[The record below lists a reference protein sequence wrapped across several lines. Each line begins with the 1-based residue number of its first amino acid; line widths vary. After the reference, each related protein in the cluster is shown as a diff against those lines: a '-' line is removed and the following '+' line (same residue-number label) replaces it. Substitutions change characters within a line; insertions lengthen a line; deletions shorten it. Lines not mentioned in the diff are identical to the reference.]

1 MMHIKGLLIV
11 MLSVGFYPAL
21 GDHHGAAK
29 VDDSHYVLHSTFE
42 IASGQNPDALQE
54 EIVAYQKSQEANG
67 FNNCGLYKHEYGS
80 ARGFYGFCYFDD
92 FAQLDAIMKKE
103 ATTTSPAEPQTF
115 AHHDDN
121 ILEIQQRQ
129 LKASPPRVVHMVWRF
144 GSNLTMNERQARADR
159 LFDVFSRGF
168 GACNLYHH
176 AWGSDLGHYMTCG
189 YRDYTDF
196 GKKYD
201 AVNKIM
207 GEELMDANLDIL
219 EHSDELLVKIMD

>member
-1 MMHIKGLLIV
+1 MRKFKGLLIAV
-11 MLSVGFYPAL
+11 LLAGFYPAY
-21 GDHHGAAK
+21 GDHHGEAK
-29 VDDSHYVLHSTFE
+29 VDHSHYVLHSTFE
-42 IASGQNPDALQE
+42 IAPGQNPDDLQKE
-54 EIVAYQKSQEANG
+54 LVAYQTSQEANG

-92 FAQLDAIMKKE
+92 FAQLDAIMKKGE
-103 ATTTSPAEPQTF
+103 AATSASEPQTF
-115 AHHDDN
+115 AHHTDN

-129 LKASPPRVVHMVWRF
+129 LKASPEHVAHMVWRF

-159 LFDVFSRGF
+159 LFDMFSRGF

-189 YRDYTDF
+189 YKDYTDF

-207 GEELMDANLDIL
+207 ADELMDANLDIF
-219 EHSDELLVKIMD
+219 EHSDELLIKVMD

>member
-1 MMHIKGLLIV
+1 
-11 MLSVGFYPAL
+11 
-21 GDHHGAAK
+21 
-29 VDDSHYVLHSTFE
+29 
-42 IASGQNPDALQE
+42 
-54 EIVAYQKSQEANG
+54 
-67 FNNCGLYKHEYGS
+67 
-80 ARGFYGFCYFDD
+80 
-92 FAQLDAIMKKE
+92 MKKSE
-103 ATTTSPAEPQTF
+103 AATSASEPQTF
-115 AHHDDN
+115 AHHTDN

-129 LKASPPRVVHMVWRF
+129 LKASPERVAHMVWRF

-189 YRDYTDF
+189 YKDYTDF

-207 GEELMDANLDIL
+207 GDELMDANLDIF
-219 EHSDELLVKIMD
+219 EHSDELLVKVMD